1 MEENIEANFLDF
13 ELDKALL
20 NMVPKA
26 QMIKV
31 DKLVFIKIYNIF
43 SSKDIIKKAKRKS
56 TETENR
62 EDISK

>member
-43 SSKDIIKKAKRKS
+43 SSKGIINKAKRKS